1 MDRKTSTDFCIKI
14 RKIIFLVRKSPG
26 FSFAVVLLLIL
37 YPTCFSLAQ
46 MEKTHGER
54 IVICMIQ
61 LEHADAEELVAVLQP
76 LLSPAG
82 SIVPYRPTNTLI
94 IKDRASRVEQ
104 LAIAIK
110 GAPCIPITDPSDI
123 EAGNAKEQLGLDK

>member
-1 MDRKTSTDFCIKI
+1 MDRKTSADFCIKI
-14 RKIIFLVRKSPG
+14 GKIIFLVGKSPG
-26 FSFAVVLLLIL
+26 ISLAAVLLLIL

-46 MEKTHGER
+46 LGKTHGER
-54 IVICMIQ
+54 IVVCMIQ
-61 LEHADAEELVAVLQP
+61 LEHADAEELAAVLQP

-110 GAPCIPITDPSDI
+110 GKPCAPIADPPRD
-123 EAGNAKEQLGLDK
+123 